1 MSVKRLC
8 KKLPIAI
15 DAAKESKDAFQLI
28 TDTADQVKVA
38 EWEMQAKEAQRNRNL
53 NPAAMDIYDMKST
66 PGGVKYLILNGDG
79 FSKN

>member
-28 TDTADQVKVA
+28 TDTADPVKVA
-38 EWEMQAKEAQRNRNL
+38 EWDVQAKEAQRNRNL

-66 PGGVKYLILNGDG
+66 PGMSQYRILNSDG